1 MAANSWELTI
11 KGHDEL
17 LVKMEKYSSESERVI
32 NDVLK
37 QRGSDIALTKIEPL
51 IPVSEE
57 QLRKGHKHAK
67 FSKPLQV
74 EHINLGFIVRPK
86 KKFEYIKYPDL
97 GIGRSVNNQPE
108 EFMKRGLQIAL
119 DPITEELLKGFDS
132 LNK

>member
-1 MAANSWELTI
+1 MANSWELTI
-11 KGHDEL
+11 AGYDKL

-32 NDVLK
+32 NKVLRS
-37 QRGSDIALTKIEPL
+37 RGSDIAVKKIEQL

-67 FSKPLQV
+67 FSRPLQV

-86 KKFEYIKYPDL
+86 KKFDYIKYPDL
-97 GIGRSVNNQPE
+97 GIGHSQYNQPE

-119 DPITEELLKGFDS
+119 DPITDELLKGFEE
-132 LNK
+132 LNN

>member
-1 MAANSWELTI
+1 MATWSLTL

-32 NDVLK
+32 NQVLRN
-37 QRGSDIALTKIEPL
+37 RGSDIAVKKIEEL

-67 FSKPLQV
+67 FSSPLQV

-86 KKFEYIKYPDL
+86 KKFDYLKYPDL
-97 GIGRSVNNQPE
+97 GIGHSKNNQPE

-119 DPITEELLKGFDS
+119 DPITDELLRGFEEL
-132 LNK
+132 NN

>member
-1 MAANSWELTI
+1 MSNSWELTI
-11 KGHDEL
+11 VGYDKL

-32 NDVLK
+32 NRVL
-37 QRGSDIALTKIEPL
+37 RSHGSDIAVKKIEQL

-67 FSKPLQV
+67 FSRPLQV

-86 KKFEYIKYPDL
+86 KKFDYIKYPDL
-97 GIGRSVNNQPE
+97 GIGHSQYNQPE

-119 DPITEELLKGFDS
+119 DPITDELLKGFEE
-132 LNK
+132 LNN

>member
-17 LVKMEKYSSESERVI
+17 LVKMEKYSSDSERVI

-67 FSKPLQV
+67 FSSPFQV
-74 EHINLGFIVRPK
+74 EHINLGFIIRPK
-86 KKFEYIKYPDL
+86 NKFEYIKYPDL
-97 GIGRSVNNQPE
+97 GIGRSKNNQPE
-108 EFMKRGLQIAL
+108 EFMKRGLSIAI

>member
-1 MAANSWELTI
+1 MSNSWELTI
-11 KGHDEL
+11 NGHDEL
-17 LVKMEKYSSESERVI
+17 LVRMEKYSSQSERII
-32 NDVLK
+32 NQVLK
-37 QRGSDIALTKIEPL
+37 ERGSDIAIKKIEQI

-67 FSKPLQV
+67 FSNPLQV

-97 GIGRSVNNQPE
+97 GIGHSQNNQPE
-108 EFMKRGLQIAL
+108 EFMKRGLSMAL
-119 DPITEELLKGFDS
+119 EPITEELLKGFDE